1 MQFVIISIYIVL
13 IIVVSIVSSKRTNTL
28 NDFFLAGRNLGG
40 WMAAFAYGATYF
52 SSVIFIG
59 YAGRLGFTHGVSV
72 SLIGIGNALLGSWL
86 AWKLLARPTR
96 KITHRLKASTM
107 PDFFLKRYQSKP
119 LKILT
124 ALLIF
129 IFLVPYCASV
139 YQGLS
144 YLFESV
150 FHIPYIYCMIGIAV
164 ITVLYLVVGGYV
176 ATTLMDFIQGIIMIV
191 GVLLMIGFVL
201 GSEQVGGLAQ
211 GLEKI
216 AQVDPVLVSPFGPSD
231 KIISL
236 LSMVFLTS
244 IGTWGLPQMVHK
256 FYAIKD
262 DKAIKKGTII
272 SSVFALIIAGGTYF
286 IGAFGRLFTDNQI
299 PIDPSTGAANAELI
313 MPTML
318 MEALPEALLGLIVVL
333 VLAASMSTLA
343 SLVLISSSSVAIDLA
358 KGTIKKDMSQKSTL
372 LLMRILCVVFVVVS
386 LIVALDKNNAIL
398 TLMSFSW
405 GTLSGSFLAPFLL
418 GVRWKK
424 VTKAGAFTG
433 VITGVVINIGGAIA
447 FGLDTSMAP
456 LLGSISMIVSFI
468 LTVVVS
474 LCTKQF
480 KQEDVEKIFSEE
492 PAVQPELEAE

>member
-1 MQFVIISIYIVL
+1 
-13 IIVVSIVSSKRTNTL
+13 
-28 NDFFLAGRNLGG
+28 
-40 WMAAFAYGATYF
+40 
-52 SSVIFIG
+52 
-59 YAGRLGFTHGVSV
+59 
-72 SLIGIGNALLGSWL
+72 
-86 AWKLLARPTR
+86 
-96 KITHRLKASTM
+96 
-107 PDFFLKRYQSKP
+107 
-119 LKILT
+119 
-124 ALLIF
+124 
-129 IFLVPYCASV
+129 
-139 YQGLS
+139 
-144 YLFESV
+144 
-150 FHIPYIYCMIGIAV
+150 MIEIAV

-201 GSEQVGGLAQ
+201 GNEHVGGLAQ

-231 KIISL
+231 KIVSL

-262 DKAIKKGTII
+262 DKAIKKGTVI

-405 GTLSGSFLAPFLL
+405 GTLSGSFLVPFLL

-447 FGLDTSMAP
+447 FGLDPSMAP
-456 LLGSISMIVSFI
+456 LLESISMIVSFI

-474 LCTKQF
+474 ICTKQF
-480 KQEDVEKIFSEE
+480 MQEDVEKLFS
-492 PAVQPELEAE
+492 